1 MMSNLPSVGSSGRT
15 STTADD
21 NDEDQ
26 EMTKVALA
34 SFQAREE
41 EIERKKMEV
50 KGKVESQL
58 SRAEE
63 ETRRLVRV
71 WEELEVLTDPMRKEV
86 AMVRKKIDVVN
97 REIKSLG
104 QTCQKKEKEYRE
116 VLEVFN
122 EKNNE
127 KTQLT
132 STLVEVTIHNNHSFL
147 YSFILAFSFSFLNA
161 PNLIDF
167 WMVCCH
173 LLALNFSLSFSL
185 GKLEELSKVLN
196 PKR

>member
-1 MMSNLPSVGSSGRT
+1 VKGKKIQDCKEKLIFELKMMMSSLQSVSSSGRT
-15 STTADD
+15 STSEDNNNI

-26 EMTKVALA
+26 EMTKLALA

-41 EIERKKMEV
+41 QIERKKMEV

-58 SRAEE
+58 TRAEE

-86 AMVRKKIDVVN
+86 AMVRKKIDVIN

-104 QTCQKKEKEYRE
+104 QSCQKKEKEYRE
-116 VLEVFN
+116 VLEAFN

-132 STLVEVTIHNNHSFL
+132 SILVELVKESEKL
-147 YSFILAFSFSFLNA
+147 R
-161 PNLIDF
+161 
-167 WMVCCH
+167 M
-173 LLALNFSLSFSL
+173 

>member
-1 MMSNLPSVGSSGRT
+1 MMSSLQSVGSSGRT
-15 STTADD
+15 STSDD
-21 NDEDQ
+21 NNNNNINDEDQ
-26 EMTKVALA
+26 EMTKLALA

-41 EIERKKMEV
+41 QIERKKMEV

-58 SRAEE
+58 TRAEE

-86 AMVRKKIDVVN
+86 AMVRKKIDLIN

-104 QTCQKKEKEYRE
+104 QSCQKKEKEYRE
-116 VLEVFN
+116 VLEAFN

-132 STLVEVTIHNNHSFL
+132 STLVELVKKSEKL
-147 YSFILAFSFSFLNA
+147 R
-161 PNLIDF
+161 
-167 WMVCCH
+167 M
-173 LLALNFSLSFSL
+173 